1 MRWFMVVA
9 LLGLF
14 VAPLVQGQELADVPP
29 PPEIPDEAYDPEMLE
44 GAPPPVLDE
53 RARQQQLLEEADITL
68 IERPDAMIREYRVGG
83 RLFMVEVIPRV
94 GRPYYLIDSTGDGQ
108 MDTRRNRL
116 GPNFV
121 PPQWILFQW

>member
-1 MRWFMVVA
+1 MRWFMVAA
-9 LLGLF
+9 LMGIF
-14 VAPLVQGQELADVPP
+14 VAPLVQGQDRADVPP

-44 GAPPPVLDE
+44 DAPPPVLDE

-68 IERPDAMIREYRVGG
+68 IERPDATIREYRVGG

-116 GPNFV
+116 GPNFIA
-121 PPQWILFQW
+121 PQWILFQW

>member
-1 MRWFMVVA
+1 MRWFMVLA
-9 LLGLF
+9 LSGLL
-14 VAPLVQGQELADVPP
+14 VAPLAQGQGLPDVPP

-94 GRPYYLIDSTGDGQ
+94 GLPYYLIDSTGDGQ
-108 MDTRRNRL
+108 MDTRRSRL
-116 GPNFV
+116 DTNFIA
-121 PPQWILFQW
+121 PQWLLFQW

>member
-1 MRWFMVVA
+1 MRWFMVMA

-14 VAPLVQGQELADVPP
+14 VAPLAQGQEPADVPP

-44 GAPPPVLDE
+44 EAPPPVLDE

-108 MDTRRNRL
+108 MDTRRSRL
-116 GPNFV
+116 GPNFI